1 MVSLNVKTTRMMKKR
16 KRTTDPA
23 LTQKTCARSMRT
35 LTTWVQ
41 AAAIT
46 IMNARVTEFAALK

>member
-1 MVSLNVKTTRMMKKR
+1 MVSLNVKTTKMKK

-46 IMNARVTEFAALK
+46 IMNARVTEFAAMK